1 MRPPN
6 TITRKTLLQAG
17 TAAGLAGLLPM
28 PIQAAAR
35 TDSYRGKITVYGIA
49 VPSPSHPGV
58 IKLFQDF
65 DKAHPGISIENHGF
79 PSERFV
85 ALFTAAQASGE
96 QIDILWLNGQD
107 LRRYALAGDLVPLN
121 GLPHLERFWPIGLK
135 TYTINGKLWALPSG
149 SIGGF
154 PIFYNKALLDKY
166 HLPVPETYAQLLTVG
181 KELTKQGVSAYTH
194 DGKNIYLWP
203 VWFFTTYAQVTGN
216 RSVEKTMA
224 TLSGHGKFTDPEVV
238 EALDLIFNLARHK
251 IFSPDV
257 LSLDTD
263 GATAEFMT
271 GKAAF
276 WLHYDGVIATVRQA
290 APPNL
295 NPPGMALGVTLF
307 PWVGKKSIKRQFP
320 GGTGAAAGIYSRTSA
335 ARKKIAFEILD
346 FITTDQADAFLVKD
360 SDSTMGTNIHA
371 KGSTDPVALAERKLI
386 PYMTIYL
393 DWYWPPEITRAFQE
407 GIQAGV
413 GLKKTAPQVARDIQ
427 AVFNTLRKSGYKFA
441 H

>member
-1 MRPPN
+1 MRSPN
-6 TITRKTLLQAG
+6 TITRKQLLKAG
-17 TAAGLAGLLPM
+17 AAAGLAGLLPM
-28 PIQAAAR
+28 PIQAASHIGA
-35 TDSYRGKITVYGIA
+35 YRGKISVYGIA
-49 VPSPSHPGV
+49 VPSPGHPGV

-65 DKAHPGISIENHGF
+65 DKVHPGITIENHGF

-85 ALFTAAQASGE
+85 ALFTAAQAAGE
-96 QIDILWLNGQD
+96 QIDMLFLNGQD
-107 LRRYALAGDLVPLN
+107 LRRYAVAGDLVPLN
-121 GLPHLERFWPIGLK
+121 GLPHLERFWPIGRK
-135 TYTINGKLWALPSG
+135 TYTINGKLWALPTG

-166 HLPVPETYAQLLTVG
+166 HLPVPQTYADLLTVG

-203 VWFFTTYAQVTGN
+203 VWFFTTYAQVTAN
-216 RSVEKTMA
+216 QSVEKTIA
-224 TLSGHGKFTDPEVV
+224 TLTGHGKFTDPEVV
-238 EALDLIFNLARHK
+238 EALDVIFGLARHK

-276 WLHYDGVIATVRQA
+276 WLHYDGVIAAVRQA
-290 APPNL
+290 APPHL
-295 NPPGMALGVTLF
+295 NPPGMQLDVTLF

-320 GGTGAAAGIYSRTSA
+320 GGTGAAAGIYSKTSS
-335 ARKKIAFEILD
+335 ARQAVVTEILE
-346 FITTDQADAFLVKD
+346 FITTDRANAYLVKD
-360 SDSTMGTNIHA
+360 GDSTMGTNIHA
-371 KGSTDPVALAERKLI
+371 KGSSDPVALKERTLL
-386 PYMTIYL
+386 PNMTIYL

-427 AVFNTLRKSGYKFA
+427 ATFNKLLKSGYQFA

>member
-1 MRPPN
+1 
-6 TITRKTLLQAG
+6 
-17 TAAGLAGLLPM
+17 
-28 PIQAAAR
+28 
-35 TDSYRGKITVYGIA
+35 
-49 VPSPSHPGV
+49 
-58 IKLFQDF
+58 
-65 DKAHPGISIENHGF
+65 
-79 PSERFV
+79 
-85 ALFTAAQASGE
+85 
-96 QIDILWLNGQD
+96 LNGQD

-121 GLPHLERFWPIGLK
+121 RLPHQERFWPIGLK
-135 TYTINGKLWALPSG
+135 TYTINGRLRALPSG

-166 HLPVPETYAQLLTVG
+166 HLPVSETYAQLLTVG
-181 KELTKQGVSAYTH
+181 KELTKQGLSAYTH

-295 NPPGMALGVTLF
+295 NPPGMELDVTLF
-307 PWVGKKSIKRQFP
+307 PWVGKKSITRQFP
-320 GGTGAAAGIYSRTSA
+320 GGTGAAAGIYGKTSP
-335 ARKKIAFEILD
+335 ARQKIVSEILA
-346 FITTDQADAFLVKD
+346 FITSDRADAYLVKD

-371 KGSTDPVALAERKLI
+371 KGSSDPVALKERKLI
-386 PYMTIYL
+386 PNMTIYL

-413 GLKKTAPQVARDIQ
+413 ALKKTAPQVARDIQ
-427 AVFNTLRKSGYKFA
+427 ATFDKLLKSGYKFA